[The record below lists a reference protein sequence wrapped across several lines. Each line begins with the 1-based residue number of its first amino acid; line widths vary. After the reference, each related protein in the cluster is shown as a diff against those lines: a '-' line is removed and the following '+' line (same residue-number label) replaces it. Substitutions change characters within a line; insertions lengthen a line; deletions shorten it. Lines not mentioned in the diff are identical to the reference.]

1 MELVPQILLYSFAV
15 MFVACAAIVLYSQSL
30 FHFNKYRVK
39 TFAENFLIVFS
50 FYTAMTVFLYVIFEL
65 IL

>member
-1 MELVPQILLYSFAV
+1 MELAPQILLYGFAV
-15 MFVACAAIVLYSQSL
+15 MFIACTAIVLYSQSL

-50 FYTAMTVFLYVIFEL
+50 FYTFLTVFLYILFEL
-65 IL
+65 IP